1 MKIFHIMDEER
12 KSLVGVLFYEEKE
25 KNCHIEL
32 PEYLDEW
39 TAPLLFTGYIKQKIY
54 SIPKNISLLWLEE
67 RVIPSGRQNLQNI
80 LEHHRM
86 DVYDEMKFLEI
97 SEGRCSQDSLYI
109 KETNEV
115 PDFVK
120 RRQ

>member
-1 MKIFHIMDEER
+1 MKIFHIMDEES

-25 KNCHIEL
+25 KSCHIEL

-54 SIPKNISLLWLEE
+54 SIPQDISLLWVEE
-67 RVIPSGRQNLQNI
+67 RVIPSGRQNLQSI
-80 LEHHRM
+80 LEHHRI
-86 DVYDEMKFLEI
+86 DVYDEVKFLEI
-97 SEGRCSQDSLYI
+97 SEGRCSQDSLCI

-120 RRQ
+120 GRL

>member
-1 MKIFHIMDEER
+1 MKIFHIMDEES

-32 PEYLDEW
+32 SEYLDEW

-54 SIPKNISLLWLEE
+54 SIPQNLSLGWMEE
-67 RVIPSGRQNLQNI
+67 RVIPSGRQNLQSI

-109 KETNEV
+109 KETNAV

-120 RRQ
+120 RRL

>member
-1 MKIFHIMDEER
+1 MKIFHIMDEES

-54 SIPKNISLLWLEE
+54 SISQDVSLLWVEE
-67 RVIPSGRQNLQNI
+67 RVSPSGRQNLQSI
-80 LEHHRM
+80 LEHHQING
-86 DVYDEMKFLEI
+86 YDEMKFLEI

-109 KETNEV
+109 KESNEV

-120 RRQ
+120 GRQ

>member
-1 MKIFHIMDEER
+1 MKIFHIMDEES

-54 SIPKNISLLWLEE
+54 SIPQNISLLWLEE

-86 DVYDEMKFLEI
+86 GGYDEMKFLEI
-97 SEGRCSQDSLYI
+97 SEGRCSQDSLCI

-120 RRQ
+120 GRL

>member
-1 MKIFHIMDEER
+1 MKILHIMDEESE
-12 KSLVGVLFYEEKE
+12 SLVGVLFYEEKE

-54 SIPKNISLLWLEE
+54 SIPQDISLLWVEE
-67 RVIPSGRQNLQNI
+67 RVIPSGRQNLQSI
-80 LEHHRM
+80 LEHHRI
-86 DVYDEMKFLEI
+86 DGYDEIKFLEI
-97 SEGRCSQDSLYI
+97 PEGRCSQDSLYI
-109 KETNEV
+109 KESNEV

-120 RRQ
+120 GRQ

>member
-1 MKIFHIMDEER
+1 MKIFHIMDEEN
-12 KSLVGVLFYEEKE
+12 KLLVGALFYEEKE
-25 KNCHIEL
+25 RTCHIEL

-109 KETNEV
+109 KETNAV

-120 RRQ
+120 RRL

>member
-1 MKIFHIMDEER
+1 MKIFHIMDEES
-12 KSLVGVLFYEEKE
+12 KLLVGVLFYEEKE
-25 KNCHIEL
+25 KTCHIEL

-54 SIPKNISLLWLEE
+54 SIPQNLSFGWMEE
-67 RVIPSGRQNLQNI
+67 RVIPSGRQNLQSI

>member
-1 MKIFHIMDEER
+1 MKIFHIMDEEN
-12 KSLVGVLFYEEKE
+12 KLLVGVLFYEEKE
-25 KNCHIEL
+25 RTCHIEL

-54 SIPKNISLLWLEE
+54 SIPQDLSLLWLEE

-86 DVYDEMKFLEI
+86 DGYDEMKFLEI

-120 RRQ
+120 RRL

>member
-12 KSLVGVLFYEEKE
+12 KSLVGVLFYEGK
-25 KNCHIEL
+25 KTCHIEL

-54 SIPKNISLLWLEE
+54 SIPQDISLLWVEE
-67 RVIPSGRQNLQNI
+67 RVIPSGRQNLQSI
-80 LEHHRM
+80 LEHHRI
-86 DVYDEMKFLEI
+86 DGYDEIKFLEI
-97 SEGRCSQDSLYI
+97 PEGRCSQDSLYI
-109 KETNEV
+109 KESNEV

-120 RRQ
+120 GRQ

>member
-1 MKIFHIMDEER
+1 MDEEN
-12 KSLVGVLFYEEKE
+12 KLLVGVLFCEKKE
-25 KNCHIEL
+25 RTCHIEL

-39 TAPLLFTGYIKQKIY
+39 TAPLLFTGYIKQEIY
-54 SIPKNISLLWLEE
+54 SIPQDISLLWLEE
-67 RVIPSGRQNLQNI
+67 RVIPSGRQNLQSI
-80 LEHHRM
+80 LKHHRM

-109 KETNEV
+109 KEINEV

-120 RRQ
+120 RRL